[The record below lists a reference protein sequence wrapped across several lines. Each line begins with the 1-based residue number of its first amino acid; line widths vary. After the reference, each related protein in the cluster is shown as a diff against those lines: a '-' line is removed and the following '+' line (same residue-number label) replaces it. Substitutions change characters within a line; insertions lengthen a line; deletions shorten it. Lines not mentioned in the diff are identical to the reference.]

1 VAPTTHRASA
11 LYLLTDLAKMKQLLQ
26 HFRLRRDER
35 WPALIVAL
43 LSLVLNTLFVL
54 RLNPLFLQ
62 PGLGPYKQAMEREF
76 HLAGY
81 DPYTYWTVSE
91 WDYYYNSVRHPL
103 LAWMMWP
110 VSMLNKGLEALLGVN
125 CTQFLMALVL
135 TLCTVYSFLFLLRI
149 MREVVGLCRPDAL
162 LLAAFFFSM
171 AYIMLSPI
179 VPDHFTLSMTLLLFT
194 LLVAGCAMTTG
205 RSPSPWQWALLY
217 FVTAGVTLTNGV
229 KVVLAMLADVAN
241 RWRQLTAAS
250 MVKAVVAVLLPTA
263 ILIATAW
270 WQQTTIAQPR
280 QQSHK
285 AMLQRKAEQ
294 ERQRIAALPEEQQK
308 MELARQA
315 RRQRVLDLQAAKT
328 GKPVTDEGL
337 LRWTDVSTSR
347 WQSLYEN
354 MFGESILFH
363 QEHFLEDTLVGRP
376 VFVAYQHRWAYAIEA
391 AVVLLFLMGV
401 WWGRHSRFL
410 WLGLGVFGID
420 LTVHLLLGFGL
431 NEIHIMAPHWLFVVP
446 IAAAYVFAHARGR
459 MLTVLRC
466 TVVALTGLLC
476 VCNGYQLVNFLLTPV
491 LLYP

>member
-1 VAPTTHRASA
+1 MAPTTHRASA

-285 AMLQRKAEQ
+285 AMLQQKALQ
-294 ERQRIAALPEEQQK
+294 EEQRIAALPEAEREK
-308 MELARQA
+308 ALRRQA
-315 RRQRVLDLQAAKT
+315 RRQRVLQQQAAKSGT
-328 GKPVTDEGL
+328 PVASEGV
-337 LRWTDVSTSR
+337 LRWTDISTSR

-363 QEHFLEDTLVGRP
+363 QQHFLEDTLVGRP
-376 VFVAYQHRWAYAIEA
+376 VFVAYRHAWAYAVEA
-391 AVVLLFLMGV
+391 VVVLLFAAGI
-401 WWGRHSRFL
+401 WAGRRRRFL
-410 WLGLGVFGID
+410 WLCMAVFGID
-420 LTVHLLLGFGL
+420 AVVHLLLGFGL

-446 IAAAYVFAHARGR
+446 IAVAYAFRQSRGR
-459 MLTVLRC
+459 RLLALRS
-466 TVVALTGLLC
+466 VVAALTAILL
-476 VCNGYQLVNFLLTPV
+476 VCNGTLLVSLLLIPIKVTI
-491 LLYP
+491 